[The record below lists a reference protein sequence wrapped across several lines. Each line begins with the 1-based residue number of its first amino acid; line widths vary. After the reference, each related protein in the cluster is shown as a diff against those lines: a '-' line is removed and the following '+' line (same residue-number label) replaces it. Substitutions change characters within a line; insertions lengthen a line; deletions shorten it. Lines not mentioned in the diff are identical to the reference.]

1 MNSLVDITISIVV
14 YIAFGDLLDL
24 ISNFKYTKHT
34 IGYV

>member
-14 YIAFGDLLDL
+14 YIAFGDLFDL
-24 ISNFKYTKHT
+24 ISSFKYTKHT